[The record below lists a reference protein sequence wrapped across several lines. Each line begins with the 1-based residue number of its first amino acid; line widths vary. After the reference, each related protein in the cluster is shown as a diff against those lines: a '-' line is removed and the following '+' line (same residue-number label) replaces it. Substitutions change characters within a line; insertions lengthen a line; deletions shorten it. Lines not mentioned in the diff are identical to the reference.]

1 MSTMEQRAP
10 SIRERWIE
18 SRPTKRLLL
27 WACVAT
33 MIVTVI
39 LGFTWGGWTT
49 GSKAR
54 FAAEAMVSDAV
65 AKRLAPVCVARFKA
79 DPDRAQKL
87 KELKEVS
94 SYEQADY
101 VKKQGWATI
110 VGEETPNGRVADECV
125 KLLTQIS

>member
-1 MSTMEQRAP
+1 
-10 SIRERWIE
+10 
-18 SRPTKRLLL
+18 
-27 WACVAT
+27 

-49 GSKAR
+49 GGKAR